1 MAKLEDQEGIFTERL
16 HHSYWQSVAIEGAAV
31 ASERSAFQLIEIFDS
46 SQNGRVL
53 ALDRIVQITSRDEA
67 AYSEMLA
74 HVPILEH
81 GAAKRVLIVGGGD
94 CCIAEEVVKHKAIE
108 LCELAEIDPR
118 VVELCRIHFAAQ
130 NAGAFADPRF
140 KINIVDA
147 AEFLKRP
154 EAEGHYDVIISDRP
168 DPVGPAGVLFED
180 SFYRSVSRALT
191 PRGIAVFQTGVPHY
205 QPDELVGDLTALAKA
220 FRHTGI
226 MLTVVPTYVGGYM
239 ALSWASNGH
248 VLGAPEAIARARD
261 AFAREGFSTD
271 HYTPELH
278 AAAFALPAWVKR
290 IVAKAEIQAQSASR

>member
-1 MAKLEDQEGIFTERL
+1 MAKLEDQAGIFTERL
-16 HHSYWQSVAIEGAAV
+16 HSAYWQSIAIQGALI

-46 SQNGRVL
+46 PQNGRVL

-81 GAAKRVLIVGGGD
+81 GAVRRVLIVGGGD
-94 CCIAEEVVKHKAIE
+94 CCIAEEVLKHKGVE

-118 VVELCRIHFAAQ
+118 VVELCRVHFAAQ
-130 NAGAFADPRF
+130 NGAAFADPRF
-140 KINIVDA
+140 KITIVDA

-154 EAEGHYDVIISDRP
+154 EAEGRYDVIISDRP

-180 SFYRSVSRALT
+180 AFYRSVSRALS

-205 QPDELVGDLTALAKA
+205 QPEELVSDLTALAKA
-220 FRHTGI
+220 FKHTGV

-248 VLGAPEAIARARD
+248 VLGSPDAIARARD
-261 AFAREGFSTD
+261 AFARAAFATD
-271 HYTPELH
+271 HYTPAIH
-278 AAAFALPAWVKR
+278 AAAFALPAWLDR
-290 IVAKAEIQAQSASR
+290 IVGKATQHPGKTAR